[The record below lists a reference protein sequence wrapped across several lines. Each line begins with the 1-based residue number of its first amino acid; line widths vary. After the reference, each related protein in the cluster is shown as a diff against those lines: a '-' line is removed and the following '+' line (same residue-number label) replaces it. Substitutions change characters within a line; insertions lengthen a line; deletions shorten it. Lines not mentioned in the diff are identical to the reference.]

1 MKLLVAV
8 ALLYVTTKYCSGAH
22 IGTDQSGSFVFVSP
36 NQHYAVIITPTV
48 MPGSSAVSLRV
59 VDTRKQSVLLYS
71 HAGGRGIDVLWSPRS
86 DEVAINSYEA
96 NSGDF
101 VHIFRTIRQ
110 SATRFRK
117 PAYDATEHKLLRKHP
132 EFHELER
139 WSFFAKRWRGKHTL
153 EMIIRGRFYTPRPR
167 HSLETFAFEW
177 TVRFRDRNRFDIL
190 EEVPVAY

>member
-1 MKLLVAV
+1 MKPLVAV
-8 ALLYVTTKYCSGAH
+8 ALLYATTKYCSGAH
-22 IGTDQSGSFVFVSP
+22 IGTDKGESFVSP
-36 NQHYAVIITPTV
+36 NMHYAVIIAPTV

-59 VDTRKQSVLLYS
+59 VDTRKHSVLFYS
-71 HAGGRGIDVLWSPRS
+71 HAVGRSIDVLWSPRS

-101 VHIFRTIRQ
+101 VHIFRTIGE
-110 SATRFRK
+110 SSTRLRK

-153 EMIIRGRFYTPRPR
+153 EMIMRGRFYTPRPR

-177 TVRFRDRNRFDIL
+177 TVRFRGRNKFDIL

>member
-1 MKLLVAV
+1 MKPLVAV
-8 ALLYVTTKYCSGAH
+8 ALLYATTKYCSGAH
-22 IGTDQSGSFVFVSP
+22 IGTDNGGSFVSP
-36 NQHYAVIITPTV
+36 DMHYAVIIAPTV

-59 VDTRKQSVLLYS
+59 VDARKQSVLFYS

-101 VHIFRTIRQ
+101 VYIFRTIGK
-110 SATRFRK
+110 SATRVRK
-117 PAYDATEHKLLRKHP
+117 PAYHATEYKLLRKHP

-153 EMIIRGRFYTPRPR
+153 EMIMRGRFYTPRPR

-177 TVRFRDRNRFDIL
+177 TVRFRDRDKFDIL
-190 EEVPVAY
+190 KEVPMAY

>member
-1 MKLLVAV
+1 MKPLVAI
-8 ALLYVTTKYCSGAH
+8 ALLYATTKYCSGAH
-22 IGTDQSGSFVFVSP
+22 IGTDQSGSLVFVSP
-36 NQHYAVIITPTV
+36 NKHYAVIIAPTV

-101 VHIFRTIRQ
+101 VHVFRTIRQ
-110 SATRFRK
+110 SVTRVRK
-117 PAYDATEHKLLRKHP
+117 PAYDATEHRLLRKHP

-153 EMIIRGRFYTPRPR
+153 EMIIRGRFYSPRPR

>member
-1 MKLLVAV
+1 MKPLVAV
-8 ALLYVTTKYCSGAH
+8 ALLYATTNYCSGAH
-22 IGTDQSGSFVFVSP
+22 IGTDQGGRFVSP
-36 NQHYAVIITPTV
+36 NKHYAVIIAPTV

-86 DEVAINSYEA
+86 DELAINSYEA

-110 SATRFRK
+110 SVTRVRK
-117 PAYDATEHKLLRKHP
+117 PAYNATEHKLLRKHP

-139 WSFFAKRWRGKHTL
+139 WSFFAKRWRGKHTW

-177 TVRFRDRNRFDIL
+177 TVRFRDRNKLDIL
-190 EEVPVAY
+190 NEVPVAY